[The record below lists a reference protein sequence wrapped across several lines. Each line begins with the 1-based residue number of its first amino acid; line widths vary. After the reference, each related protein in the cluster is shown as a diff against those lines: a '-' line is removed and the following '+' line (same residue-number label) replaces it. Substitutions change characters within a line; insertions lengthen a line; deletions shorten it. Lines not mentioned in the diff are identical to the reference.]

1 MVYKI
6 YEDEVLK
13 MEEKLKYSDFNAFE
27 SILNDYEAKISDL
40 RQKDYLKEEFIL
52 NISHDLRTHLNVV
65 LSIMQLLKNKEYY
78 TNNNENKW
86 NEYSN
91 SIKKSCYKMLK
102 LINNL
107 IDVTKLENNYFI
119 CNKENLEI
127 VSFLENIVTS
137 VDKYAKDKNISLI
150 FDTNEEECIIGVD
163 PEVIDRIV
171 MNLLS
176 NAIKFSPKS
185 SEILIT
191 LDIDKNSVCISVRD
205 QGPGIPEQEKQLV
218 FNRFHKVNK
227 LLTSEY
233 EGSGI
238 GLNLVNNLVK
248 THKGSIDIINH
259 KDGCEFVVK
268 FPREYCQE
276 CQTRKKISSNNKV
289 EVLEIE
295 FSDIY

>member
-1 MVYKI
+1 
-6 YEDEVLK
+6 
-13 MEEKLKYSDFNAFE
+13 MEENLKYSEFNAFE
-27 SILNDYEAKISDL
+27 NILSEYEAKISEL
-40 RQKDYLKEEFIL
+40 KQKDYLKEEFIL

-65 LSIMQLLKNKEYY
+65 LSIIQLLKNKD
-78 TNNNENKW
+78 NNINKSQDKW
-86 NEYSN
+86 SEYSN
-91 SIKKSCYKMLK
+91 TIKKSCYKMLK

-119 CNKENLEI
+119 CNKENLDI

-150 FDTNEEECIIGVD
+150 FDTNEEECVIGAD
-163 PEVIDRIV
+163 PEVIDRII

-176 NAIKFSPKS
+176 NAIKFSPNS

-191 LDIDKNSVCISVRD
+191 VDIDKNNVCISVKD

-259 KDGCEFVVK
+259 NIGCEFIVK
-268 FPREYCQE
+268 IPKEYCQE
-276 CQTRKKISSNNKV
+276 CQTRKKISSNKKV